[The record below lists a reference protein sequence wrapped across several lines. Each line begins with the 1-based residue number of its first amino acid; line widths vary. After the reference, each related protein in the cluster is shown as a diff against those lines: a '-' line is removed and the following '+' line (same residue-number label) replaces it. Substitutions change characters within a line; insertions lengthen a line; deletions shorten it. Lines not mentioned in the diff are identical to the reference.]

1 MKEGGCAETTSESC
15 RILSVGSKAGETLE
29 RLHSGDQCH
38 AFIIPR
44 QRGTQSSLGRRR
56 GWLASYI
63 SAYLHPR
70 LSFQS
75 CPDFFTRGQLLA
87 RDLASLLPA
96 ARTKQQPAP
105 PTPWPCR
112 KDSTGVASEQS
123 GGWGLRS
130 TMRAPR
136 SAVRNSSNPSCWNAR
151 PGRLLHSGPNVFVII
166 PDRSS
171 APPPA
176 SPG

>member
-1 MKEGGCAETTSESC
+1 MG
-15 RILSVGSKAGETLE
+15 

-105 PTPWPCR
+105 PPPGPAEKTPLESQASRVGVGTTEHNEGPSECSSKFLKSQLLECEARTTSSLGAKCVCHYSRSLVRAAACVAWVR
-112 KDSTGVASEQS
+112 GARSERTADS
-123 GGWGLRS
+123 
-130 TMRAPR
+130 
-136 SAVRNSSNPSCWNAR
+136 AR
-151 PGRLLHSGPNVFVII
+151 GF
-166 PDRSS
+166 
-171 APPPA
+171 
-176 SPG
+176 

>member
-1 MKEGGCAETTSESC
+1 M
-15 RILSVGSKAGETLE
+15 RRLLSLAGYSASGAKAGNTGEVAFRRPVPRTHHPRAE
-29 RLHSGDQCH
+29 RHPE
-38 AFIIPR
+38 F
-44 QRGTQSSLGRRR
+44 RRRKER

-75 CPDFFTRGQLLA
+75 CPDFFTRGQGSCLFAACRQDLSKPGPLA
-87 RDLASLLPA
+87 LQKRLHWRRRRAE
-96 ARTKQQPAP
+96 
-105 PTPWPCR
+105 W
-112 KDSTGVASEQS
+112 
-123 GGWGLRS
+123 GWGLRS

-171 APPPA
+171 APPPPA